1 MEEILNKILGE
12 VLYIKEDVG
21 AIKERQNRMEQTQQK
36 MLQEQQVMKQDIVEI
51 KEEQQIMKQEQQI
64 MNQDIVTIKREQED
78 TSIVCQE
85 LLNAI
90 TNIQIYQ
97 RRLYR
102 KLNLPYMVEE
112 ESAPYIRINQKWRK
126 K

>member
-1 MEEILNKILGE
+1 MQQDIVE
-12 VLYIKEDVG
+12 IKE
-21 AIKERQNRMEQTQQK
+21 
-36 MLQEQQVMKQDIVEI
+36 EQQIMKQDIVEI
-51 KEEQQIMKQEQQI
+51 KEEQQIMKQEQQM